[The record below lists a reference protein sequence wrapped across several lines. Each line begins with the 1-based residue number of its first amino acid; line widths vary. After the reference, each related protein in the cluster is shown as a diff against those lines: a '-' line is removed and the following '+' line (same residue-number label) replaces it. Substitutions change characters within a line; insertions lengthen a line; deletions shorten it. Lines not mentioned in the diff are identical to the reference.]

1 MLGVYDR
8 METGD
13 GQAYR
18 QRGGEWYIYQ
28 YNNDWVVGRTI
39 GDSTGYMYTSDLNS
53 NHWYFWTPFGTWK
66 NDSRDITDPTIQFLP
81 LTSSS
86 CIIQPSIHLT
96 STGPTATNRPHY
108 LGTFH
113 IVQGLFSAG
122 RPVWRNSK
130 GKVLIIRNGWS
141 SRYVVMNDDLTLDS
155 DAVRSAS
162 GPTCPTDAKAA
173 SSAWFQDNW
182 QFNDWIDSKWVEDD
196 KIRITSV
203 NPIQETIAGLPSII

>member
-1 MLGVYDR
+1 M
-8 METGD
+8 
-13 GQAYR
+13 
-18 QRGGEWYIYQ
+18 
-28 YNNDWVVGRTI
+28 
-39 GDSTGYMYTSDLNS
+39 
-53 NHWYFWTPFGTWK
+53 
-66 NDSRDITDPTIQFLP
+66 
-81 LTSSS
+81 
-86 CIIQPSIHLT
+86 
-96 STGPTATNRPHY
+96 
-108 LGTFH
+108 
-113 IVQGLFSAG
+113 
-122 RPVWRNSK
+122 
-130 GKVLIIRNGWS
+130 IRNGS